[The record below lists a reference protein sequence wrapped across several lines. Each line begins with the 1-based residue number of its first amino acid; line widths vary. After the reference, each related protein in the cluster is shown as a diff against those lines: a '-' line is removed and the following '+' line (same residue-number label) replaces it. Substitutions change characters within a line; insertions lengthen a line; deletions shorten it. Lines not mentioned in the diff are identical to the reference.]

1 VRVSTLSAV
10 LPCVYLSSRL
20 RAGGHKEGW
29 ICPASVGVPST
40 HVPDS
45 SASAPVV
52 GYMGPFQLKK
62 GQEIEFTP
70 VAKRKRMSYM
80 K

>member
-1 VRVSTLSAV
+1 MQGVLMSDIISLS
-10 LPCVYLSSRL
+10 C
-20 RAGGHKEGW
+20 
-29 ICPASVGVPST
+29 
-40 HVPDS
+40 
-45 SASAPVV
+45 SAV

-62 GQEIEFTP
+62 GQEIEFTA

>member
-1 VRVSTLSAV
+1 MSRRRLEASWQGLGFPMLVRL
-10 LPCVYLSSRL
+10 LSSRL
-20 RAGGHKEGW
+20 SD
-29 ICPASVGVPST
+29 PTV
-40 HVPDS
+40 
-45 SASAPVV
+45 SATAV